1 MITIG
6 MRGERDTS
14 MLGRDA
20 TLQENIALLKDIIS
34 KQRAL
39 IDLNVK
45 RESGQVPL
53 MLALYKEVELAR
65 AAESIAAEEESF
77 TGETEAFAEEME
89 SLARGAEAFDGGLE
103 FFTGETESCVRETGS
118 LARGAESFTEV
129 LDLRVREDDGD
140 SKIAMK
146 LPPMTF
152 LGRGDMFTIKAEHY
166 CNKKDTEKGEFR
178 ILKDYGKH
186 GSGVKV
192 FPSTAAFGEN
202 GEKPELTYRFLTERA
217 GEYQVEL
224 HTSPANSL
232 VNRRGV
238 HFLVSNGAG
247 ESVTAELI
255 PADFAAGDCADA
267 RWSGPALA
275 QESKTCIKLHF
286 GRGLQEIRIGAMEAG
301 TVLERILIFKAGTPV
316 PESYLGPEE
325 CYTA

>member
-1 MITIG
+1 ME
-6 MRGERDTS
+6 GE
-14 MLGRDA
+14 A
-20 TLQENIALLKDIIS
+20 ETLQEIELRCDRAKLPRQIQKVSLWIEGEDTKVKVNI
-34 KQRAL
+34 
-39 IDLNVK
+39 
-45 RESGQVPL
+45 
-53 MLALYKEVELAR
+53 LAR

-186 GSGVKV
+186 GTGVKV

-202 GEKPELTYRFLTERA
+202 EEKPELT
-217 GEYQVEL
+217 
-224 HTSPANSL
+224 
-232 VNRRGV
+232 
-238 HFLVSNGAG
+238 
-247 ESVTAELI
+247 
-255 PADFAAGDCADA
+255 
-267 RWSGPALA
+267 
-275 QESKTCIKLHF
+275 
-286 GRGLQEIRIGAMEAG
+286 
-301 TVLERILIFKAGTPV
+301 
-316 PESYLGPEE
+316 
-325 CYTA
+325 